1 MMNWAIVWLRT
12 ANALGSGTAEAAQ
25 GAPGGFAAPFIT
37 FGILI
42 AIFYFL
48 LIRPQQKQRK
58 EHAKMLANL
67 KKGDEVITQGGIHGS
82 IYKIKDDTV
91 VVEVADGV
99 RLRFSKSAIAGL
111 RSKASEKEK
120 DSD

>member
-1 MMNWAIVWLRT
+1 MATLLTWLRV
-12 ANALGSGTAEAAQ
+12 AYALGGRLGQAGESP
-25 GAPGGFAAPFIT
+25 PGGFMAPIVT

-58 EHAKMLANL
+58 EHVKMLDNL
-67 KKGDEVITQGGIHGS
+67 KKGDEVVTQGGIHGS

-99 RLRFSKSAIAGL
+99 RLRFSKSAVTGIRGKPA
-111 RSKASEKEK
+111 ETEEPT
-120 DSD
+120 D